1 MLERQKEKKARIS
14 GVTVDLRRCEK
25 PKPVKPVQVI
35 GREIVVSGIPADWN
49 EDDLIPLLENTRKGG
64 GEVELVV
71 PAEIPRASFVKFVDQ
86 SGESLSSFVIIFRNV
101 CSY

>member
-1 MLERQKEKKARIS
+1 MERQKEKKTRIN

-35 GREIVVSGIPADWN
+35 GRDIVVSGIPADWT
-49 EDDLIPLLENTRKGG
+49 EDDLITVLENTRKGG
-64 GEVELVV
+64 GEVESVA

-86 SGESLSSFVIIFRNV
+86 SGDTLSNFVIISRNV